1 MELKRPTFEYA
12 LKLFNLK
19 WRGKDS
25 ASINDFLDYFEKVWI
40 RETINAQTGKK
51 TCHNKWY
58 EGAHKQGQRSSKNGL
73 ERTNGVVK
81 DKFTLR
87 ERMALS
93 RYLENSFDMVRNWS
107 KDRDGEKSLKFGV
120 KVTDATRKLA
130 DNFLYRG
137 TPGTI
142 KQLTNQDTFIVTRFE
157 NLINYDLIY
166 ENFDKLTYTSL
177 EEFIEC
183 CNHVHIVKFNRLKWS
198 TSICTCRHYLKEY
211 FCYHIFVVAINQK
224 LISVPLEFKNCK
236 IGQKPKLGRKP
247 KAKAGDALKKN

>member
-1 MELKRPTFEYA
+1 MNNLKALKRS
-12 LKLFNLK
+12 
-19 WRGKDS
+19 WD
-25 ASINDFLDYFEKVWI
+25 
-40 RETINAQTGKK
+40 
-51 TCHNKWY
+51 
-58 EGAHKQGQRSSKNGL
+58 SSKI
-73 ERTNGVVK
+73 GV
-81 DKFTLR
+81 
-87 ERMALS
+87 
-93 RYLENSFDMVRNWS
+93 YLLAFLAICNFRIFFFETYEKRLKNSD
-107 KDRDGEKSLKFGV
+107 EKRLK
-120 KVTDATRKLA
+120 
-130 DNFLYRG
+130 NFLYRG